1 MNTVLALIFA
11 VRKICEDITSGPKAA
26 TLNARLDKTYRLIRV
41 YTVGLSAVIVF
52 YVSVAMKFFLIDGI
66 YYPLMPINIPLCDGE
81 TLKGYLSMLA
91 IQLVFGVY
99 SAVATLTFG
108 TSFLILLGNYGLMA
122 DLIELDFTELNNM
135 WTISTEMSLAYRHA
149 FLNNIV
155 RKLQDMQF
163 YMSEIKRIY
172 ELKLFV
178 YFLISYVG
186 QVICLYQIIQK
197 NWLPGYT
204 PLFTVFIEM
213 SFYCGIGT
221 QITILGEKMCSYIQ
235 ETNWYVYDL
244 YTQKTLRFLLQM
256 CQRPCEISLQ
266 SLGPLNMVTGVA
278 FVKGIYYYYTGL
290 TKMM

>member
-1 MNTVLALIFA
+1 MAAEKTPDTVA
-11 VRKICEDITSGPKAA
+11 
-26 TLNARLDKTYRLIRV
+26 NLDPNFINEEISK
-41 YTVGLSAVIVF
+41 
-52 YVSVAMKFFLIDGI
+52 
-66 YYPLMPINIPLCDGE
+66 PINKYSLKAVGPTVTKNYEDASNVTIPERKTEHIKIYQSIYAYYSWLGLWFGAE
-81 TLKGYLSMLA
+81 TK
-91 IQLVFGVY
+91 
-99 SAVATLTFG
+99 FG

-122 DLIELDFTELNNM
+122 DLVEFDITELNNM
-135 WTISTEMSLAYRHA
+135 WTLSSETSVAYRHE
-149 FLNNIV
+149 FLNNIA

-172 ELKLFV
+172 ELKFFA

-221 QITILGEKMCSYIQ
+221 QISILGEKMCSFIQ
-235 ETNWYVYDL
+235 ETDWYLYDQ
-244 YTQKTLRFLLQM
+244 YTQKTLRFLLEM

-278 FVKGIYYYYTGL
+278 IVKGIYYYYTVL
-290 TKMM
+290 TEMM